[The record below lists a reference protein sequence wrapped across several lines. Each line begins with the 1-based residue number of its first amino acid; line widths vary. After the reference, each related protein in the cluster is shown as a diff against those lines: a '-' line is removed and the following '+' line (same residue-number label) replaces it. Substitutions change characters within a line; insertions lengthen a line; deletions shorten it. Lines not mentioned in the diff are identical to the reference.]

1 MTRLE
6 ASAWPLAC
14 GIAWLRVTGFDVH
27 RYGDIRITGSEDAV
41 RLTVPVLAGS
51 SRPRYTPWPRR
62 AARPHPVWGDFHE
75 SAIDQLSGDMGLD
88 DRISPRSVPVRIERP
103 IPRTPHRGTE

>member
-1 MTRLE
+1 MAE
-6 ASAWPLAC
+6 A
-14 GIAWLRVTGFDVH
+14 
-27 RYGDIRITGSEDAV
+27 
-41 RLTVPVLAGS
+41 
-51 SRPRYTPWPRR
+51 RR
-62 AARPHPVWGDFHE
+62 AGPTRPDPVWVDFHE